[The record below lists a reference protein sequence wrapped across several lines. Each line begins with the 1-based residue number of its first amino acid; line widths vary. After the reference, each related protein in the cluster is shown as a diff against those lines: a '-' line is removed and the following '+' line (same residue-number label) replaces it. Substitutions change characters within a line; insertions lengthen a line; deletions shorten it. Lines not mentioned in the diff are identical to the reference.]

1 MFDADGLQPLNF
13 VKQPNPRFDLFTVAK
28 IRSLSKK
35 QRRIRRNKFENK
47 FENESF
53 TDQLFEKQKRDEE
66 KKRQDK
72 INDLIQD
79 IKALQIV
86 GAEGTQSVLERKKRE
101 LNDILKGNK

>member
-1 MFDADGLQPLNF
+1 MVL
-13 VKQPNPRFDLFTVAK
+13 DLFTIAK

-35 QRRIRRNKFENK
+35 QRRLRRDKFENK

-53 TDQLFEKQKRDEE
+53 TNQLQERHKRDEE
-66 KKRQDK
+66 KNRQDK

-79 IKALQIV
+79 IKALQMI
-86 GAEGTQSVLERKKRE
+86 GDTKSAEVKKRD